1 LLRAHRK
8 FTTIAVTTTITTTTT
23 TTTTAAALS
32 PPAIASVAQPVVMTV
47 YFGLV
52 G

>member
-32 PPAIASVAQPVVMTV
+32 PAIASVAQPVVMTV